1 MESLRNLIDH
11 PTTRKIHDHDST
23 FMYYT
28 CMNNHCIRGLY
39 ESVLTPS
46 YNPNIIRVNKR
57 IMSILEEPFFH
68 SLFPGH
74 RLHYKN
80 SITDKWV

>member
-1 MESLRNLIDH
+1 MESLRKLIDH
-11 PTTRKIHDHDST
+11 PTTRKIHDHDGT

-46 YNPNIIRVNKR
+46 YNPNVIV
-57 IMSILEEPFFH
+57 
-68 SLFPGH
+68 
-74 RLHYKN
+74 
-80 SITDKWV
+80 